1 MNRFIYT
8 LLLYVSIEIA
18 VLKIITKE
26 RKKPLWKTKLKNQ
39 LGFVTKTTGKVIWIH
54 CVSVGEFNAARP
66 LIDQLFKDFSD
77 HKLVITTTTITG
89 AEAVKRHYQER
100 VIHHFFPF
108 DEPLILESFIKKI
121 NPLACILLETEIWP
135 NLAHKLNKKRIPVV
149 LVNARLSER
158 SFKKYQKF
166 SSNLIRKTINKLTLI
181 ATQNNQ
187 SRERFL
193 LLGAQQDKVITT
205 GNLKFDSNELSSS
218 EITKSLQNIVGERK
232 VVVFASTRDGEEK
245 QIIQS
250 YLKLK
255 HKLQAIM
262 LIIPRHP
269 ERFDEVFNLV
279 NKNKLNVKRRSDEL
293 KCDDITE
300 FLIGDSMGEMMSYY
314 SICDIAFIGGSL
326 SNTGGQNMLE
336 AAASSK
342 PIIYGPSVFNFEEVS
357 KMLLESNSAL
367 QVNNADELM
376 QTISDLLLDN
386 EKREKLG
393 LNAKACFESHRGA
406 VTRLMNLIKPYIK
419 T

>member
-26 RKKPLWKTKLKNQ
+26 RKKSLWKTKLKNQ

-89 AEAVKRHYQER
+89 AEAVKRYYQER
-100 VIHHFFPF
+100 VTHYFFPF

-135 NLAHKLNKKRIPVV
+135 NLAHKLNKKRIPVA

-187 SRERFL
+187 SSERFL

-279 NKNKLNVKRRSDEL
+279 NDNKLNVKRRSDEL
-293 KCDDITE
+293 KCDDMTE

-367 QVNNADELM
+367 QVNNADELL
-376 QTISDLLLDN
+376 QSVSDLLSDD

>member
-26 RKKPLWKTKLKNQ
+26 RKKSLWKTKLKNQ

-89 AEAVKRHYQER
+89 AEAVKKYRQER
-100 VIHHFFPF
+100 VTHHFFPF

-135 NLAHKLNKKRIPVV
+135 NLAHKLNKKRIPIV

-187 SRERFL
+187 SSERFL

-218 EITKSLQNIVGERK
+218 EITKSIQNIVGERK

-279 NKNKLNVKRRSDEL
+279 NDNKLNVKRRSDEL
-293 KCDDITE
+293 KCDDMTE

-357 KMLLESNSAL
+357 KILLESNSAL
-367 QVNNADELM
+367 QVNNADELL
-376 QTISDLLLDN
+376 QSVSDLLSDN